1 MATDADAQM
10 TVPPTV
16 ADVVKMEL
24 TIRCAL
30 QSYDDVVV
38 SCPVDWS
45 VKKLKQHLNDV
56 YPSQPD
62 VARQRLIFCGRIL
75 EDDRTVK
82 SYIETQKAGTGS
94 TEYPESQVIQL
105 VVPKSDAELQEGLRR
120 RRMNA
125 NNASNA
131 TQSNNNGLPHATATV
146 NGQTFQYS
154 FTGMQGMYG
163 YPGQATFAVP
173 PAPHTD
179 NYARA
184 YAAYMQQY
192 YQNMMMMYAHSGAHI
207 HMPTA
212 TINPGNG
219 MPQVQAFP
227 GNFMAQQQAQQQ
239 ENGVGQEQAANQAD
253 PGVVVVGGD
262 EPHQPR
268 DLLSVL
274 YKAFQLGLLIMVV
287 FTNSSMSRCFV
298 VFATIL
304 FVWFL
309 QNRRGR
315 AQQDHPVLVQQPHQT
330 NEEGTQNEGNVADV
344 VMDEIPTA
352 WNVFW
357 TTCYTFISSFFA
369 SLLPDN
375 HLPLEGN

>member
-1 MATDADAQM
+1 MANDAGAHM
-10 TVPPTV
+10 TVPPT
-16 ADVVKMEL
+16 ANDVVKMEL

-45 VKKLKQHLNDV
+45 VKRLKQHLNDV

-62 VARQRLIFCGRIL
+62 VARQRLIFSGRIL
-75 EDDRTVK
+75 EDERTVK

-94 TEYPESQVIQL
+94 TEEPQSQVIQL

-131 TQSNNNGLPHATATV
+131 THSNNNGLPQATATV

-163 YPGQATFAVP
+163 YPQQTTFAMP
-173 PAPHTD
+173 PAPD
-179 NYARA
+179 SENYARA

-192 YQNMMMMYAHSGAHI
+192 YQNMMMMYAHSGAHMQ
-207 HMPTA
+207 MPTV

-219 MPQVQAFP
+219 IPQVQAFP
-227 GNFMAQQQAQQQ
+227 GNFMAQQQDQQQ
-239 ENGVGQEQAANQAD
+239 ENGVVQEQAANQGD

-268 DLLSVL
+268 DFLSVL

-315 AQQDHPVLVQQPHQT
+315 ADHPVPVQQPHQT
-330 NEEGTQNEGNVADV
+330 NGEGEQNEGNAAEV

-375 HLPLEGN
+375 QLPLEGN